1 MITMTTNIS
10 TSSSS
15 ANSLTTSRRTMDLMN
30 QMVSRTNIFSMIFM
44 ISSPMA
50 NSLITSTISTETNNT
65 SSISS
70 TISTRTKIIS
80 TKNLNLIA
88 KITSTSENNISTISS
103 IFSNKTRTSTLISK
117 ITSTKTRTFSTI
129 SLTTSTR
136 TKTISRTE
144 YFCNPANPY
153 LIVPIVYPDVFL
165 SLIKYTRA
173 ISPMNLKK

>member
-1 MITMTTNIS
+1 MGTTWGP
-10 TSSSS
+10 
-15 ANSLTTSRRTMDLMN
+15 TMDLMN
-30 QMVSRTNIFSMIFM
+30 QMVSRTNIFSMISM
-44 ISSPMA
+44 IFSIME

-65 SSISS
+65 SSISL

-80 TKNLNLIA
+80 TKNLNSIA

-117 ITSTKTRTFSTI
+117 ITSTKTRTFSMI

-144 YFCNPANPY
+144 YFCKPAKPH
-153 LIVPIVYPDVFL
+153 LIVTIIYPDVFIN
-165 SLIKYTRA
+165 LIKYTGA
-173 ISPMNLKK
+173 ISPHTFKIQK